1 MKAHLRR
8 DKTSPYLSEATSQ
21 GLCQMA
27 HIEEMESPPPRLLHS
42 HSSDCSTIGQGIF
55 SSTGLESSVLDSVT
69 LEP

>member
-27 HIEEMESPPPRLLHS
+27 HIEEMESPPPAY
-42 HSSDCSTIGQGIF
+42 STPTQ
-55 SSTGLESSVLDSVT
+55 VT
-69 LEP
+69 VAP